1 MNTRAFTA
9 LLSVSVTSAFTS
21 VSVRPQFLLPSRALA
36 LTARANSRGT
46 SAARQLLTT
55 SSFPPAPAFPRCA
68 PEENQ
73 PSASESRSANAWM
86 DQHED
91 SP

>member
-21 VSVRPQFLLPSRALA
+21 VSVRPQFLLPSRALS

-46 SAARQLLTT
+46 SAAARQLLPT
-55 SSFPPAPAFPRCA
+55 SSFPPAPAFPRCV
-68 PEENQ
+68 PKK
-73 PSASESRSANAWM
+73 
-86 DQHED
+86 DQQAAHVLLD
-91 SP
+91 VIQ